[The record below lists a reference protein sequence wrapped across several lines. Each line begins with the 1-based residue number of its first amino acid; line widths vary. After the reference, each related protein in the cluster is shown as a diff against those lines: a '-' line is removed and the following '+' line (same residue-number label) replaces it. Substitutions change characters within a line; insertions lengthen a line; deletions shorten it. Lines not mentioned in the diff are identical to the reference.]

1 MVAEGQVRGTNSET
15 IIGTPHPPLWGTLSR
30 RERALANAS
39 STIRVL
45 DSIGDRMPGM
55 KRQLAI
61 SFALLFAS
69 AVLVHAADQFTGTWT
84 LNVAKSKYS
93 PGMPPKAQT
102 TKLETLKDGI
112 REIVD
117 RVNADG
123 SKTHWD
129 FTAKFDGKDYPITG
143 DPDRDM
149 ASVKK
154 VDDYTLEV
162 VNKKAGKVTTSMKLV
177 VAKDGKSRTNTVT
190 GKTSTGVDINN
201 ILFFDKN

>member
-1 MVAEGQVRGTNSET
+1 
-15 IIGTPHPPLWGTLSR
+15 
-30 RERALANAS
+30 
-39 STIRVL
+39 
-45 DSIGDRMPGM
+45 MPGM
-55 KRQLAI
+55 KRQTVLAI
-61 SFALLFAS
+61 VLLLATT
-69 AVLVHAADQFTGTWT
+69 VIVHAADQFTGTWT

-102 TKLETLKDGI
+102 TKLEMLKGGI

-154 VDDYTLEV
+154 VDDFTLEV

-177 VAKDGKSRTNTVT
+177 VAKDGKSRTNAVT
-190 GKTSTGVDINN
+190 GKTATGADINN

>member
-1 MVAEGQVRGTNSET
+1 M
-15 IIGTPHPPLWGTLSR
+15 
-30 RERALANAS
+30 RA
-39 STIRVL
+39 
-45 DSIGDRMPGM
+45 M
-55 KRQLAI
+55 KRQIVLSFVLLLAT
-61 SFALLFAS
+61 AGLLQ
-69 AVLVHAADQFTGTWT
+69 AADQFTGTWT

-93 PGMPPKAQT
+93 PGMPPQAQT

-123 SKTHWD
+123 SRTHWD

-190 GKTSTGVDINN
+190 GKNAAGVAINN

>member
-1 MVAEGQVRGTNSET
+1 M
-15 IIGTPHPPLWGTLSR
+15 L
-30 RERALANAS
+30 
-39 STIRVL
+39 
-45 DSIGDRMPGM
+45 GM
-55 KRQLAI
+55 KRQIAI
-61 SFALLFAS
+61 TIALLFATS
-69 AVLVHAADQFTGTWT
+69 VFLQAADQFTGTWT

-154 VDDYTLEV
+154 
-162 VNKKAGKVTTSMKLV
+162 AGKVTTSMKLV

-190 GKTSTGVDINN
+190 GKNAAGAAINN

>member
-1 MVAEGQVRGTNSET
+1 M
-15 IIGTPHPPLWGTLSR
+15 R
-30 RERALANAS
+30 R
-39 STIRVL
+39 
-45 DSIGDRMPGM
+45 M
-55 KRQLAI
+55 KRQTVLSLVI
-61 SFALLFAS
+61 LLLTAG
-69 AVLVHAADQFTGTWT
+69 LLQAADQFTGTWT
-84 LNVAKSKYS
+84 LNIAKSKYS

-162 VNKKAGKVTTSMKLV
+162 VNKKAGNVTTSMKLV

-190 GKTSTGVDINN
+190 GKNAAGVAINN

>member
-1 MVAEGQVRGTNSET
+1 MR
-15 IIGTPHPPLWGTLSR
+15 
-30 RERALANAS
+30 
-39 STIRVL
+39 
-45 DSIGDRMPGM
+45 GM
-55 KRQLAI
+55 KRQTILSFILLLAT
-61 SFALLFAS
+61 AGLLQ
-69 AVLVHAADQFTGTWT
+69 AADQFTGTWT

-123 SKTHWD
+123 SQTHWD

-190 GKTSTGVDINN
+190 GKNAAGDAINN

>member
-1 MVAEGQVRGTNSET
+1 M
-15 IIGTPHPPLWGTLSR
+15 SR
-30 RERALANAS
+30 
-39 STIRVL
+39 
-45 DSIGDRMPGM
+45 M
-55 KRQLAI
+55 KRFLVSSI
-61 SFALLFAS
+61 VLLIAAS
-69 AVLVHAADQFTGTWT
+69 MFVQAADQFTGTWV

-93 PGMPPKAQT
+93 PGMPPKSQT
-102 TKLETLKDGI
+102 TRLETLKDGI

-123 SKTHWD
+123 TKTHWD
-129 FTAKFDGKDYPITG
+129 FTAKFDGKDYPVTG

-154 VDDYTLEV
+154 LDDFTLEV

-177 VAKDGKSRTNTVT
+177 VAKDGKSRTNTVS
-190 GKTSTGVDINN
+190 GQTSTGAAINN

>member
-1 MVAEGQVRGTNSET
+1 MR
-15 IIGTPHPPLWGTLSR
+15 
-30 RERALANAS
+30 
-39 STIRVL
+39 
-45 DSIGDRMPGM
+45 GM
-55 KRQLAI
+55 KRQI
-61 SFALLFAS
+61 TFSIALLFTT
-69 AVLVHAADQFTGTWT
+69 AVFLQAADHFTGTWT

-102 TKLETLKDGI
+102 TKLETMKDGI

-177 VAKDGKSRTNTVT
+177 VAKNGKSRTNTVT
-190 GKTSTGVDINN
+190 GKTAAGVAINN

>member
-1 MVAEGQVRGTNSET
+1 
-15 IIGTPHPPLWGTLSR
+15 
-30 RERALANAS
+30 
-39 STIRVL
+39 
-45 DSIGDRMPGM
+45 MPAM
-55 KRQLAI
+55 KRISAI
-61 SFALLFAS
+61 SLSLLLAS
-69 AVLVHAADQFTGTWT
+69 VVVLQAADQFTGTWV
-84 LNVAKSKYS
+84 LNVGKSSYS
-93 PGMPPKAQT
+93 PGKPPMSQT

-123 SKTHWD
+123 TMTHWD

-154 VDDYTLEV
+154 VDDFTLEV

-190 GKTSTGVDINN
+190 GKTATGADIHNV
-201 ILFFDKN
+201 LFFDKK

>member
-1 MVAEGQVRGTNSET
+1 MR
-15 IIGTPHPPLWGTLSR
+15 
-30 RERALANAS
+30 
-39 STIRVL
+39 
-45 DSIGDRMPGM
+45 GM
-55 KRQLAI
+55 KRQTVLSFILLLAM
-61 SFALLFAS
+61 AGLLQ
-69 AVLVHAADQFTGTWT
+69 AADQFTGTWT
-84 LNVAKSKYS
+84 LNIAKSKYS

-123 SKTHWD
+123 SLTHWD

-190 GKTSTGVDINN
+190 GKNAAGVAINN